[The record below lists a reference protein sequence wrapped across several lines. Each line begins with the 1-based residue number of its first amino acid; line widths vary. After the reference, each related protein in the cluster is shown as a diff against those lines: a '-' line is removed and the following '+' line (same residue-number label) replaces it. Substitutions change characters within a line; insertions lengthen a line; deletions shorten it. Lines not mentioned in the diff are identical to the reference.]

1 MGRAA
6 PPACLQD
13 HHGEREEDQVRGRKP
28 ELQRQPDHADHR
40 ARRAPDQAGDEH
52 QVVLG
57 NVDDVHASNAPD
69 ALVDGWRDCTHTEC
83 EVAPVSIHSTSWRQK
98 LNEH

>member
-1 MGRAA
+1 
-6 PPACLQD
+6 
-13 HHGEREEDQVRGRKP
+13 
-28 ELQRQPDHADHR
+28 
-40 ARRAPDQAGDEH
+40 
-52 QVVLG
+52 
-57 NVDDVHASNAPD
+57 VDDVHASNTPD